1 MILGPGQREE
11 LGQEERENSR
21 QTRNNFEKIRVEQKG
36 EGESKEEERTR
47 PGRGQEGK
55 QREERRMR
63 RNKKAV
69 TSTDW
74 LQQTLLLDVS
84 ERLEVSH

>member
-1 MILGPGQREE
+1 MSRK
-11 LGQEERENSR
+11 EREKVKKKR
-21 QTRNNFEKIRVEQKG
+21 GRDLAEDR
-36 EGESKEEERTR
+36 KENR
-47 PGRGQEGK
+47 
-55 QREERRMR
+55 ERRMR